1 MNTPDPAHAPEPEPA
16 QEPEPAP
23 EPEHVPVVHETEREV
38 TITRSVRYGR
48 VIAGVTILGIL
59 VAVVA
64 SLVFPLDP
72 EAEYTLAQI
81 TGFMALIGAAI
92 GLALGCLLALILG
105 VAARRKRGTAI
116 AIHSDVQ

>member
-1 MNTPDPAHAPEPEPA
+1 MNTPDPAPEHEPGSAPEHEPA
-16 QEPEPAP
+16 
-23 EPEHVPVVHETEREV
+23 PEHVPVVHETEREV

-48 VIAGVTILGIL
+48 VIAGMTVLGIL

-72 EAEYTLAQI
+72 EAQYTLAQI

-105 VAARRKRGTAI
+105 VTARRKRGTAI